1 VRSGRAKRD
10 IKTATRGRWM
20 FLRMY

>member
-10 IKTATRGRWM
+10 IKTATRGRRM
-20 FLRMY
+20 FLRLY